1 MHRRVTL
8 VSPQVVR
15 PPVERRSEIN
25 ALKIVGGK
33 RGLPARPA
41 APEFSRIGV
50 EKLRKPG
57 SAQPEQIAGR
67 KPGKESFA
75 HIVGPGLFHR

>member
-1 MHRRVTL
+1 M
-8 VSPQVVR
+8 
-15 PPVERRSEIN
+15 
-25 ALKIVGGK
+25 
-33 RGLPARPA
+33 PARPA

-67 KPGKESFA
+67 KLGFLFSESQQST
-75 HIVGPGLFHR
+75 PSRLES